1 MDDSK
6 KLQEFLN
13 RMANDSDFEKRV
25 KEDKNVLAEL
35 GWSPEAISGFQV
47 ERSDADVADTY
58 GWNCGADCGCVP
70 MGLGKGSGP
79 VCYAGHG
86 S

>member
-1 MDDSK
+1 MDDDK
-6 KLQEFLN
+6 RLENFLN

-47 ERSDADVADTY
+47 ERPNKDY
-58 GWNCGADCGCVP
+58 WGCGTDCGCTATTGEGNGHVC
-70 MGLGKGSGP
+70 SG
-79 VCYAGHG
+79 GHG